1 MDMQQYIFDIE
12 NSLSESKHD
21 MVKKFLEERNLS
33 VEENFKFMQEVRN
46 NTFEGTSLLTVRE
59 RDNNTLSIAVD
70 DQVEGS
76 QVKI

>member
-1 MDMQQYIFDIE
+1 MQQYIFDIE